1 MRGGRELVNIKTA
14 STLALGAVV
23 ISMAGLAL
31 WMSLRD
37 SPASAQEIVQN
48 ACAKFGK
55 VDAYDLTSRVVSYET
70 IGVGPEELYNE
81 WSGKGEFD
89 GGNYRVESQEV
100 TGEHREVGYIRV
112 GDVGYR
118 EASLKR
124 GTSGRNWT
132 GKLGD
137 WTALVQ
143 GMGSNPLC
151 PTATDYRDLGSTTL
165 NGEEVKRYT
174 DAPVTGGQAYS
185 LEELKEIPADGE
197 GRRNTVEFW
206 VNSNG
211 ELVQVYGTL
220 WGGYIDDDGTPGPL
234 ANHAH
239 DHFLQSRR
247 AQRDHRADPRGVGTT
262 AEA

>member
-112 GDVGYR
+112 GDVGYER
-118 EASLKR
+118 F
-124 GTSGRNWT
+124 TSQGNVWKEMDR
-132 GKLGD
+132 KLGD
-137 WTALVQ
+137 WIGLVQ
-143 GMGSNPLC
+143 GLGSNPLC

-165 NGEEVKRYT
+165 NGEAVKRYT

-185 LEELKEIPADGE
+185 LEELKEVPADGE

-206 VNSNG
+206 VNGNG

-220 WGGYIDDDGTPGPL
+220 WGGYTDDDGVPVRWRIT
-234 ANHAH
+234 H
-239 DHFLQSRR
+239 
-247 AQRDHRADPRGVGTT
+247 TT
-262 AEA
+262 SFFNLGEPNVITAPTLGE

>member
-1 MRGGRELVNIKTA
+1 MSIKIAAALTLGIVVLAGG
-14 STLALGAVV
+14 ALFFWPDLDDEPQV
-23 ISMAGLAL
+23 
-31 WMSLRD
+31 
-37 SPASAQEIVQN
+37 SAQKAVEN
-48 ACAKFGK
+48 ACADFGK
-55 VDAYDLTSRVVSYET
+55 VDAYDMTSRVVSYET
-70 IGVGPEELYNE
+70 VGYGPEEFYGE
-81 WSGKGEFD
+81 WTGKGEFD
-89 GGNYRVESQEV
+89 GGDYHIAGQEV
-100 TGEHREVGYIRV
+100 GGDNSEVAHIRI

-118 EASLKR
+118 RLTEEGNVWKELDR
-124 GTSGRNWT
+124 
-132 GKLGD
+132 KLGD
-137 WTALVQ
+137 WTAFVQ

-220 WGGYIDDDGTPGPL
+220 WGGYIEDDVPVRYRIT
-234 ANHAH
+234 H
-239 DHFLQSRR
+239 
-247 AQRDHRADPRGVGTT
+247 TT
-262 AEA
+262 TFFNLGEPNVITAPTLGE